1 MLLNKL
7 FWQKIGYTF
16 RKKLTG
22 SLTYTIHTNQ
32 FQIGQGLKYKR
43 QNY

>member
-1 MLLNKL
+1 MLLSKL
-7 FWQKIGYTF
+7 FWWAIGYTF

-22 SLTYTIHTNQ
+22 PLTNQ

-43 QNY
+43 